1 MMTPRKKKPAP
12 GRPSQG
18 RSEYLEVRLTPE
30 EKERFSTVA
39 SSTGLSL
46 SDWVR
51 LSLRASSHM
60 PTIVGSTQPT
70 VISAADLTE
79 HQPGKKR

>member
-1 MMTPRKKKPAP
+1 MPKQSKKPGP
-12 GRPSQG
+12 GRPSSG

-30 EKERFSTVA
+30 EKEAFSTIA

-51 LSLRASSHM
+51 LSLRAQTNL
-60 PTIVGSTQPT
+60 PTIQTL
-70 VISAADLTE
+70 DLSGGG
-79 HQPGKKR
+79 HQGKKSTGK